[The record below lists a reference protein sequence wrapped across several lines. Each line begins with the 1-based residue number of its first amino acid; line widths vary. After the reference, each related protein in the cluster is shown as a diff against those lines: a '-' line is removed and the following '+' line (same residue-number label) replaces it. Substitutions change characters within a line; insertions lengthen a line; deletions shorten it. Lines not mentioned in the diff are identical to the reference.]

1 MKYLVTGGAGFIGSH
16 LSNTLCDLGHEVF
29 VLDNLS
35 FGDRA
40 KLDTRIT
47 FFEGDIRDFEFLR
60 QVSLNMDG
68 IFHLAAFSRSGPSF
82 YLPQDCHE
90 INVKGTLNV
99 LECCRLNN
107 IKRIVYSGSSTF
119 YGNKIGIQKETD
131 SGDFLNFYGLTKYLG
146 EIYVNQYSRNFGL
159 ETNILRYFNVYGPGQ
174 PNEGA
179 YALVVGIFA
188 NCYLNKKP
196 IQIHGSGE
204 QRRDF
209 IHVKDVVNANILAM
223 NSDSIGKVYN
233 IGSGRNYSIN
243 ELSDFFEIEKY
254 HVDRREGDA
263 EETLADISLAKAE
276 LGWSPSIE
284 LNEGLYDLIS

>member
-1 MKYLVTGGAGFIGSH
+1 M
-16 LSNTLCDLGHEVF
+16 
-29 VLDNLS
+29 
-35 FGDRA
+35 
-40 KLDTRIT
+40 
-47 FFEGDIRDFEFLR
+47 
-60 QVSLNMDG
+60 
-68 IFHLAAFSRSGPSF
+68 
-82 YLPQDCHE
+82 
-90 INVKGTLNV
+90 
-99 LECCRLNN
+99 
-107 IKRIVYSGSSTF
+107 
-119 YGNKIGIQKETD
+119 
-131 SGDFLNFYGLTKYLG
+131 
-146 EIYVNQYSRNFGL
+146 NQFSRNFGL

-284 LNEGLYDLIS
+284 LNEGIYDLIS